1 MKFAVPLVVACI
13 ATCACS
19 PATIIDSPTLVQSD
33 VECKSEVP
41 VGSRRPQEVCTT
53 AEQREQQ
60 HKRGRAT
67 LEGEQQWRGEP
78 IMRQ

>member
-1 MKFAVPLVVACI
+1 MRSTLTLVFVAAVA
-13 ATCACS
+13 CACS
-19 PATIIDSPTLVQSD
+19 PATVIDTPVLVRSD

-53 AEQREQQ
+53 AEQRAQQ
-60 HKRGRAT
+60 RKKARAT
-67 LEGEQQWRGEP
+67 LEDQQQVRGEP